1 MRCFTEAQWNR
12 LRSLLDE
19 QQARIERQLSV
30 LGATVVPASREAP
43 FEDADLAR
51 EEAGERTNDVM
62 LERYRTELAQLTA
75 ARDRMH
81 QGRYGLCIDCGEPI
95 AFLRLQAQPA
105 AARCLPCQAKHERH
119 SA

>member
-1 MRCFTEAQWNR
+1 MDEHPRAGFWGDVRCV
-12 LRSLLDE
+12 
-19 QQARIERQLSV
+19 IE
-30 LGATVVPASREAP
+30 TVPASREAP